1 MSNRW
6 SQALKL
12 KPLDQYP
19 KQTFELAIPHG
30 KMLNHIRT
38 STTNHQLK
46 VHIDGYKAI
55 VTYETNHH
63 YKSLDDL
70 EKLAIYGNLVDKQD
84 DLHTVIP
91 YDEDI
96 DIRKPLH
103 MSFKSLYR
111 KYKDGQLDLEPAYQR
126 EFVWTA
132 AQQEAYL
139 LGLFHE
145 TATIEPTL
153 VQYYKDGF
161 PDEIYEVLDGKQR
174 LTTLINFVEGKTT
187 IKGLTFDQIANSD
200 QRYIWGHPVKY
211 TRVINNDN
219 FEDIAPETKW
229 RLFQEINAL
238 GTKLSDEDI
247 ARAEQHLLNKQ

>member
-6 SQALKL
+6 SQVLAL
-12 KPLDQYP
+12 KPLEDYP
-19 KQTFELAIPHG
+19 KQTFELALPHG

-38 STTNHQLK
+38 STKNPQLK
-46 VHIDGYKAI
+46 VHIDGYKVI
-55 VTYETNHH
+55 VTYAANHH

-70 EKLAIYGNLVDKQD
+70 EKLAIYGSLVEKQD

-126 EFVWTA
+126 AFVWTPE
-132 AQQEAYL
+132 QQEAYL

-187 IKGLTFDQIANSD
+187 VKGLTFDQITNSD

-211 TRVINNDN
+211 TRVINNDS
-219 FEDIAPETKW
+219 FEDIKPETKW

-247 ARAEQHLLNKQ
+247 ARAEQHLLNKD

>member
-6 SQALKL
+6 SQVLKL
-12 KPLDQYP
+12 KPLDPYR

-30 KMLNHIRT
+30 KMLNHITT
-38 STTNHQLK
+38 STKNPQLK
-46 VHIDGYKAI
+46 VTINDYKAT
-55 VTYETNHH
+55 VTYEANHH

-70 EKLAIYGNLVDKQD
+70 EKLAIYGNLVNKQD
-84 DLHTVIP
+84 DLHTIIP

-111 KYKDGQLDLEPAYQR
+111 KYAEGQLDLEPAYQR
-126 EFVWTA
+126 GFVWTA

-139 LGLFHE
+139 LGLFRE

-153 VQYYKDGF
+153 VQYYKDDS

-174 LTTLINFVEGKTT
+174 LTTLINFVEGKTKV
-187 IKGLTFDQIANSD
+187 KGLTFDQITNND
-200 QRYIWGHPVKY
+200 QRYLLGHPVKY
-211 TRVINNDN
+211 TRVINNDT
-219 FEDIAPETKW
+219 FEDIKPETKW

-238 GTKLSDEDI
+238 GTKLSDKDI
-247 ARAEQHLLNKQ
+247 ARAKQHLLNKD